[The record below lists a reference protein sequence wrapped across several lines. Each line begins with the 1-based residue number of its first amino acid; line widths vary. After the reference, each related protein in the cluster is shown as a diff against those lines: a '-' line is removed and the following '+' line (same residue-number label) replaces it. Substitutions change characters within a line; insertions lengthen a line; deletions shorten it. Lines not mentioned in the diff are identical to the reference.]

1 MWPVILRYVTTEK
14 IFPDRIDIYMITLIS
29 FESRNHF
36 LAFSLEDHCS
46 VEQQCKM
53 AEIFIHELGVMLL
66 TEDDVMRIIDQ
77 GSPDKNLIDM
87 DILPSPEQLKGKII
101 LKVTDY

>member
-1 MWPVILRYVTTEK
+1 MWPVILRYVETEK
-14 IFPDRIDIYMITLIS
+14 VFPYLIDIYMITLTSIQ
-29 FESRNHF
+29 SRNHF
-36 LAFSLEDHCS
+36 FAFSLEDHCS

-53 AEIFIHELGVMLL
+53 AEIFIQELGDMLL
-66 TEDDVMRIIDQ
+66 TEDDVIRMIDL

-101 LKVTDY
+101 LKVTEH

>member
-1 MWPVILRYVTTEK
+1 MYIPCSSYKGELY
-14 IFPDRIDIYMITLIS
+14 FY
-29 FESRNHF
+29 
-36 LAFSLEDHCS
+36 SLEDHCS

-53 AEIFIHELGVMLL
+53 AEIFIQELGDMLL

-87 DILPSPEQLKGKII
+87 DVLPSPEQLKGKII
-101 LKVTDY
+101 LKVIKH

>member
-1 MWPVILRYVTTEK
+1 MTFILPDYADKFSIEK
-14 IFPDRIDIYMITLIS
+14 S
-29 FESRNHF
+29 FF
-36 LAFSLEDHCS
+36 AFSLEDHCS

-53 AEIFIHELGVMLL
+53 AEIFIQELGDMLF

-77 GSPDKNLIDM
+77 GGPDKNLIDM

-101 LKVTDY
+101 LKVTGNYCNYLLLYF

>member
-1 MWPVILRYVTTEK
+1 MTLKSFKRK
-14 IFPDRIDIYMITLIS
+14 IIFT
-29 FESRNHF
+29 
-36 LAFSLEDHCS
+36 FSLEDHCS

-53 AEIFIHELGVMLL
+53 AEIFIQELGEMLL

-87 DILPSPEQLKGKII
+87 DVLPSPEHLKGKII
-101 LKVTDY
+101 LKVTSN